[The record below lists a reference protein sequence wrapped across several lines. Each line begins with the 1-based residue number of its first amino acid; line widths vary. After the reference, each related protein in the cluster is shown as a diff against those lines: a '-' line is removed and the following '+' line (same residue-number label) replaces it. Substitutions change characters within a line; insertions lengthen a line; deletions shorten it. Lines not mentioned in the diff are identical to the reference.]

1 MSRYKGS
8 VRFSD
13 VAPYLP
19 LYHRS
24 VVLLRFVV
32 VDGSVDQTSVHC
44 HRGSVVFGC
53 YSDLV
58 RPTVNVNTKDASSG
72 ATACVCLSVAP
83 LRWLRWLSRWCR
95 HAAVARTTTRHARL
109 ADGHKFQVGRPAAV
123 AAARCEHAS
132 LVCLGVTAA
141 MLSERLRRQLRTY
154 DQQRLWRR
162 WPVGNGRAAA
172 SRAVRALPWLTTD
185 GVYGWAL
192 SHARA
197 W

>member
-1 MSRYKGS
+1 MKLSSSRAS
-8 VRFSD
+8 VGPSRAIVTSSAANH
-13 VAPYLP
+13 AP
-19 LYHRS
+19 
-24 VVLLRFVV
+24 
-32 VDGSVDQTSVHC
+32 
-44 HRGSVVFGC
+44 
-53 YSDLV
+53 
-58 RPTVNVNTKDASSG
+58 RP
-72 ATACVCLSVAP
+72 P
-83 LRWLRWLSRWCR
+83 RRW
-95 HAAVARTTTRHARL
+95 A
-109 ADGHKFQVGRPAAV
+109 QVMAGRPAAV

-141 MLSERLRRQLRTY
+141 MLSERLRRQLRTC
-154 DQQRLWRR
+154 DRQRLWRR